1 MKSFFFHFNKPASQ
15 KAGKPQI
22 TLHAS
27 GKCLVVDNVVCNV
40 PVAGRLR
47 KEQPRF
53 VMAGKAANIV
63 IDQDNVA
70 TLS

>member
-1 MKSFFFHFNKPASQ
+1 MKAFYFHYNKPASQ

-22 TLHAS
+22 TVHA
-27 GKCLVVDNVVCNV
+27 GGACLIVDNVVCNV

-47 KEQPRF
+47 KDQPRF
-53 VMAGKAANIV
+53 VMAGKAASIV
-63 IDQDNVA
+63 IDADNVA